1 MRLIT
6 FLLATFLVS
15 SPLLSQRLSRDDAKT
30 RLMEFLEQYSP
41 DSHDMM
47 VRLSQ
52 LGNQYKIGS
61 SQITLSPEQSPL
73 TWVRER
79 TEKGIIESLNTVV
92 HECMHGFTS
101 RYAFQML
108 EENPPADYEFGQD
121 YSVFYISPDEMYL
134 VKHSDVFTSNKLK
147 QEIPKPLRTFRYN
160 PYIAPRD
167 NNLGSQIQ
175 GIYGLMDEWNA
186 YYHGTRTAYDLFD
199 YYKNKAQDKDKKVYL
214 DHVSNLAGTYFAYYE
229 FKYYILKYLEMAR
242 QDYPDRYQELM
253 DNTEMRK
260 AYTAIDDRFTAL
272 VDLFEERLDTIETLV
287 TSDNYTSVYRQDGF
301 YFIGSNGVG
310 IFSDEANL
318 LKKELETDA
327 LKRLDQAIRIQ

>member
-1 MRLIT
+1 M
-6 FLLATFLVS
+6 
-15 SPLLSQRLSRDDAKT
+15 
-30 RLMEFLEQYSP
+30 
-41 DSHDMM
+41 
-47 VRLSQ
+47 
-52 LGNQYKIGS
+52 
-61 SQITLSPEQSPL
+61 
-73 TWVRER
+73 
-79 TEKGIIESLNTVV
+79 
-92 HECMHGFTS
+92 
-101 RYAFQML
+101 
-108 EENPPADYEFGQD
+108 
-121 YSVFYISPDEMYL
+121 
-134 VKHSDVFTSNKLK
+134 
-147 QEIPKPLRTFRYN
+147 
-160 PYIAPRD
+160 
-167 NNLGSQIQ
+167 
-175 GIYGLMDEWNA
+175 
-186 YYHGTRTAYDLFD
+186 
-199 YYKNKAQDKDKKVYL
+199 YL